1 KTNEKA
7 IAGVTSGL
15 VKLNDSITWQAK
27 HLGFEQ
33 HLTSKITA
41 YEKPISFTDEM
52 TKGIFKKL
60 HHQHLFKFENNQ
72 TVMTDIFE
80 FEAPLGLLGRIAEKL
95 FLTNYMRHFL
105 TKRNAFL
112 EKVAEEGD
120 WQKYI

>member
-1 KTNEKA
+1 MPVIKIETIINAPAERCFLLATSVDLHMDSVSKTNEKA

-52 TKGIFKKL
+52 TK
-60 HHQHLFKFENNQ
+60 
-72 TVMTDIFE
+72 
-80 FEAPLGLLGRIAEKL
+80 
-95 FLTNYMRHFL
+95 
-105 TKRNAFL
+105 
-112 EKVAEEGD
+112 
-120 WQKYI
+120 